1 MWNSSIAGSVSAVV
15 EMTLASIRVQMP
27 DNVPVVLLKEAV
39 GNGSGRTLPILIGHE
54 EATSIARAI
63 QGIEPP
69 RPLTHDLL
77 RDVLHGLEVDVEAIV
92 ITELVD
98 KIFYAEIRM
107 IRDGRRYV
115 VSSRPSDAIALA
127 VRIGTPIHAEE
138 ALLDAEALLLEED
151 EDEPDDD
158 QDEVIEQ
165 FQRFI
170 EDIRPEDFAS

>member
-1 MWNSSIAGSVSAVV
+1 MV

-27 DNVPVVLLKEAV
+27 DNVPVVLLKEAT
-39 GNGSGRTLPILIGHE
+39 GAGAGSRTLPILIGHE
-54 EATSIARAI
+54 EATAIARAI

-77 RDVLHGLEVDVEAIV
+77 RDLLQHLEVEVEAIV
-92 ITELVD
+92 ITELVES
-98 KIFYAEIRM
+98 IFYAEIRM
-107 IRDGRRYV
+107 RREGRRYV

-138 ALLDAEALLLEED
+138 ALLDAEAYVLQD
-151 EDEPDDD
+151 EDAETEADGQ
-158 QDEVIEQ
+158 QDEVIEK

>member
-1 MWNSSIAGSVSAVV
+1 
-15 EMTLASIRVQMP
+15 MTLASIRVSMP
-27 DNVPVVLLKEAV
+27 DNVPVVMLKEANAEA
-39 GNGSGRTLPILIGHE
+39 GPGRTLPILIGHE

-77 RDVLHGLEVDVEAIV
+77 RDLLHGLEVEVEAIV
-92 ITELVD
+92 ITELVNA
-98 KIFYAEIRM
+98 IFYAEIRM
-107 IRDGRRYV
+107 VRDGRRYV

-127 VRIGTPIHAEE
+127 VRLGTPIHAEE
-138 ALLDAEALLLEED
+138 ALLDAEAYVIQED
-151 EDEPDDD
+151 DEPEEE
-158 QDEVIEQ
+158 QEEVIEQ

>member
-1 MWNSSIAGSVSAVV
+1 
-15 EMTLASIRVQMP
+15 MTLASIRVQMP
-27 DNVPVVLLKEAV
+27 DNVPVVLLKEA
-39 GNGSGRTLPILIGHE
+39 GGASGAGSRTLPILIGHE
-54 EATSIARAI
+54 EATAIARAI

-77 RDVLHGLEVDVEAIV
+77 RDLLQNLEVEVEAIV

-98 KIFYAEIRM
+98 SIFYAEIRM
-107 IRDGRRYV
+107 LRDGRRFV

-127 VRIGTPIHAEE
+127 VRIGTPIHAED
-138 ALLDAEALLLEED
+138 ALLDAEGLVLQDDAD
-151 EDEPDDD
+151 EDDGEE
-158 QDEVIEQ
+158 QEEVIEQ

>member
-1 MWNSSIAGSVSAVV
+1 
-15 EMTLASIRVQMP
+15 MTLASIRVSMP
-27 DNVPVVLLKEAV
+27 DNVPVVMLKEAT
-39 GNGSGRTLPILIGHE
+39 GDPAGGRTLPILIGPE
-54 EATSIARAI
+54 EATAIARAI

-77 RDVLHGLEVDVEAIV
+77 RDLLHGLEVDVEAIV

-127 VRIGTPIHAEE
+127 VRLGTPIHAEE
-138 ALLDAEALLLEED
+138 ALLDAEAYVIQED
-151 EDEPDDD
+151 EEPEEE
-158 QDEVIEQ
+158 QEEVIEQ

>member
-1 MWNSSIAGSVSAVV
+1 VI
-15 EMTLASIRVQMP
+15 EMTLASIRVSMP
-27 DNVPVVLLKEAV
+27 DNVPVVMLKEAA
-39 GNGSGRTLPILIGHE
+39 GESAGGRTLPILIGHE
-54 EATSIARAI
+54 EATAIARAI

-77 RDVLHGLEVDVEAIV
+77 RDLLHGLEVDVEAIV

-98 KIFYAEIRM
+98 AIFYAEIRM

-127 VRIGTPIHAEE
+127 VRLGTPIHAEE
-138 ALLDAEALLLEED
+138 ALLDAEAYVIQEDDEEP
-151 EDEPDDD
+151 EEE
-158 QDEVIEQ
+158 QEEVIEQ

>member
-1 MWNSSIAGSVSAVV
+1 
-15 EMTLASIRVQMP
+15 MTLASIRVQMP

-39 GNGSGRTLPILIGHE
+39 ARGTGSRTLPILIGHE
-54 EATSIARAI
+54 EATAIARAI
-63 QGIEPP
+63 QGLEPP

-77 RDVLHGLEVDVEAIV
+77 RDLLQSLEVEVEAIV
-92 ITELVD
+92 ITELVES
-98 KIFYAEIRM
+98 IFYAEIRM
-107 IRDGRRYV
+107 VRDGRRFV

-138 ALLDAEALLLEED
+138 ALLDAEGYVVQ
-151 EDEPDDD
+151 DDD
-158 QDEVIEQ
+158 ETEDGEEPEEVIEK

>member
-1 MWNSSIAGSVSAVV
+1 
-15 EMTLASIRVQMP
+15 MTLASIRVQMP

-39 GNGSGRTLPILIGHE
+39 AGANGSRTLPILIGHE

-77 RDVLHGLEVDVEAIV
+77 RDLLASLEVEVEAIV
-92 ITELVD
+92 ITALVD
-98 KIFYAEIRM
+98 AIFYAEIRM
-107 IRDGRRYV
+107 VREGRHYV

-127 VRIGTPIHAEE
+127 VRLGTPIHAEE
-138 ALLDAEALLLEED
+138 TLLDAEAYVIQ
-151 EDEPDDD
+151 DDD
-158 QDEVIEQ
+158 DEEEEQEEVIEQ

>member
-1 MWNSSIAGSVSAVV
+1 
-15 EMTLASIRVQMP
+15 MP
-27 DNVPVVLLKEAV
+27 DNVPVVLLKEAAS
-39 GNGSGRTLPILIGHE
+39 GDSTGRTLPILIGHE
-54 EATSIARAI
+54 EATAIARAI

-77 RDVLHGLEVDVEAIV
+77 KDLLTTLGVEVEAIV

-98 KIFYAEIRM
+98 AIFYAEIRM
-107 IRDGRRYV
+107 IRDGHRYV
-115 VSSRPSDAIALA
+115 LSSRPSDAIALA

-138 ALLDAEALLLEED
+138 ALLDAEAYVLAED
-151 EDEPDDD
+151 DADDD
-158 QDEVIEQ
+158 QQDEVIEQ

>member
-1 MWNSSIAGSVSAVV
+1 VDGVV

-39 GNGSGRTLPILIGHE
+39 GSASGGGSRTLPILIGHE
-54 EATSIARAI
+54 EATAIARAI

-77 RDVLHGLEVDVEAIV
+77 RDLLQNLEVEVEAIV
-92 ITELVD
+92 ITELVES
-98 KIFYAEIRM
+98 IFYAEIRM
-107 IRDGRRYV
+107 LRDGRRFV

-138 ALLDAEALLLEED
+138 ALLDAEAYVLQDD
-151 EDEPDDD
+151 EDATDGDGNEEPE
-158 QDEVIEQ
+158 EVIEK

>member
-1 MWNSSIAGSVSAVV
+1 
-15 EMTLASIRVQMP
+15 MTLASIRVQMP

-39 GNGSGRTLPILIGHE
+39 ATRAGSRTLPILIGHE
-54 EATSIARAI
+54 EATAIARAI
-63 QGIEPP
+63 QGLEPP

-77 RDVLHGLEVDVEAIV
+77 RDLLQSLEIEVEAIV
-92 ITELVD
+92 ITELVES
-98 KIFYAEIRM
+98 IFYAEIRM
-107 IRDGRRYV
+107 IRDGRRVV

-138 ALLDAEALLLEED
+138 ALLDAEGYVVQE
-151 EDEPDDD
+151 DDD
-158 QDEVIEQ
+158 DEAGEGEEPEEVIEK